1 METGLTHLE
10 RTDAMGADNEK
21 SGPWPFF
28 RDGRPTTD
36 DRSAFGH
43 RQADHRLR
51 SLAVCSKRCSAG
63 GRYRCWWQRVLGV
76 GL

>member
-1 METGLTHLE
+1 MVTAVRDEHGDWAHLE

-51 SLAVCSKRCSAG
+51 SLG
-63 GRYRCWWQRVLGV
+63 
-76 GL
+76 